1 MEVRCKGVVE
11 CLWVFVICQDV
22 CGCFQHC
29 GWLWPTG
36 AHQSF
41 ADGAGYRLFLTKWGF
56 VMQFFL
62 LQLVLRNYDNM
73 MENEGL
79 ARKRLKTQNKLHWI
93 THHSSHDSWLC
104 PLHAGCLPSCLLVA
118 FTWTGDYKARVH
130 MFDICWSYFDSIL
143 THSQQRAKWNKHI
156 HDSILCGL
164 VCDLP
169 NMYKISCVRNK
180 KRSSKW
186 QIDNHRHNTYIIWM
200 AGSRFV
206 FASEVICWDAF
217 ALALPATFCSAAG
230 RHAPC
235 SSLLEATEPWDPRGP
250 DLVLFW
256 T

>member
-1 MEVRCKGVVE
+1 MKEWHGNASKRKTNCIGSPITVHMTLDCVHCMLDACPVV
-11 CLWVFVICQDV
+11 
-22 CGCFQHC
+22 
-29 GWLWPTG
+29 
-36 AHQSF
+36 
-41 ADGAGYRLFLTKWGF
+41 
-56 VMQFFL
+56 
-62 LQLVLRNYDNM
+62 
-73 MENEGL
+73 
-79 ARKRLKTQNKLHWI
+79 
-93 THHSSHDSWLC
+93 
-104 PLHAGCLPSCLLVA
+104 CLLLSPGQVI
-118 FTWTGDYKARVH
+118 TRQEC
-130 MFDICWSYFDSIL
+130 ICLIFVDHIL
-143 THSQQRAKWNKHI
+143 INLQQRAKWNKYI

-186 QIDNHRHNTYIIWM
+186 QIDNHRRNTYIIWM

-217 ALALPATFCSAAG
+217 PLALPATFCSAAG

-250 DLVLFW
+250 DLVLFCVETCW